1 MTEITAK
8 QQYSKWQTPR
18 QQFLTRAHECSK
30 LTIPTLIPLESE
42 QEQRNL
48 DVQTEQPWQ
57 SIGSTGVNTLAA
69 KMLLTLLP
77 PNSPFFKLNM
87 GRKEREELL
96 QLEGP
101 EAEAFKAEIEAALQS
116 MEQETVTQIERT
128 PLRTVLFSVLKHLL
142 VAGNVLLYIG
152 EKPRAFPL
160 YKYVVRRD
168 ASGNLLKIVVKEVVD
183 RRTLPEGHLAKAK
196 AAGKVSSK
204 DDKDDEVTIYTV
216 IERSRGDNWTSYQE
230 AYEMEVPGTRGVYK
244 TETLPWVALRMI
256 VVDGEDYGR
265 SYVEELYGDLLSAND
280 LTKAIVQGGM
290 ISSKLLWLVNP
301 NGLTDEDDL
310 MNSANGDFVPGR
322 QEDVIALQ
330 AAKAGDFS
338 VAERVL
344 TSVTDRLMR
353 SFLMVSSTQRPGER
367 VTAFE
372 IQTMTQEI
380 EDTLGGYYS
389 VLAQELQLPIAKR
402 FMAML
407 ERKGDLPKLPTGSV
421 EPMVVTG
428 IDALG
433 RGQDLTRLRGF
444 IADLTQAAQTN
455 PAVVQRI
462 EDSELIQR
470 LANGHGVDVTGLIKS
485 DEKLAQEQQQAQQQA
500 MMQEAV
506 SKGVGPAVSAMGKAA
521 AEGMNQQ

>member
-1 MTEITAK
+1 MPSTSAQSVYT
-8 QQYSKWQTPR
+8 KWTGTR
-18 QQFLTRAHECSK
+18 QQFLRRAHECSK
-30 LTIPTLIPLESE
+30 LTIPTLIPLETE
-42 QEQRNL
+42 QTQRSL
-48 DVQTEQPWQ
+48 TVDIEQPWQ
-57 SIGSTGVNTLAA
+57 SVGSTGVNTLAA

-87 GRKEREELL
+87 GRKERQELL
-96 QLEGP
+96 QLQGE
-101 EAEAFKAEIEAALQS
+101 EAEAFKAEIDAALQS

-142 VAGNVLLYIG
+142 VAGNCLLYIG

-160 YKYVVRRD
+160 YKYVARRD
-168 ASGNLLKIVVKEVVD
+168 ASGNLMKVIVKEVVD
-183 RRTLPEGHLAKAK
+183 QRTLPPRLLEEAKAK
-196 AAGKVSSK
+196 GKDV
-204 DDKDDEVTIYTV
+204 DPDKEVTVYTV
-216 IERSRGDNWTSYQE
+216 VERTRGENWTSYQE
-230 AYEMEVPGTRGVYK
+230 AFEIEVPGTRGVYK

-310 MNSANGDFVPGR
+310 MNSANGDFVAGR
-322 QEDVIALQ
+322 EEDVRALQ
-330 AAKAGDFS
+330 AAKSGDFAT
-338 VAERVL
+338 AERVL
-344 TSVTDRLMR
+344 VATVDRLIR
-353 SFLMVSSTQRPGER
+353 SFLMTSSVQRSGER

-402 FMAML
+402 FMALL
-407 ERKGDLPKLPTGSV
+407 ERKGELPKLPTGSV

-444 IADLTQAAQTN
+444 IADLINAAQAL
-455 PAVVQRI
+455 PQIVQRVD
-462 EDSELIQR
+462 DSELTQR
-470 LANGHGVDVTGLIKS
+470 LANGHGVNIAGLIKS
-485 DEKLAQEQQQAQQQA
+485 DEQIAQEQQQAQQAA
-500 MMQEAV
+500 MMQEML
-506 SKGVGPAVSAMGKAA
+506 SKGVGPAVSGITKAA
-521 AEGMNQQ
+521 AESNQQ

>member
-1 MTEITAK
+1 MAQNISA
-8 QQYSKWQTPR
+8 QQLYSKWTGTR
-18 QQFLTRAHECSK
+18 QQFLQRAHECSK
-30 LTIPTLIPLESE
+30 LTIPTLIPLETE
-42 QEQRNL
+42 QSQRSL
-48 DVQTEQPWQ
+48 TVDIEQPWQ
-57 SIGSTGVNTLAA
+57 SVGSTGVNTLAA

-87 GRKEREELL
+87 GRKERQELL

-116 MEQETVTQIERT
+116 IEQETVNQIERT
-128 PLRTVLFSVLKHLL
+128 PLRTVLFSILKHLL

-160 YKYVVRRD
+160 YKYVARRD
-168 ASGNLLKIVVKEVVD
+168 ASGNLLKVIVKEVVD
-183 RRTLPEGHLAKAK
+183 QRTLPPKLLEEAKAK
-196 AAGKVSSK
+196 GKDV
-204 DDKDDEVTIYTV
+204 DPDKEVTIYTV
-216 IERSRGDNWTSYQE
+216 IERTRGDNWTSYQE
-230 AYEMEVPGTRGVYK
+230 AFEIEVPGTRGVYK

-265 SYVEELYGDLLSAND
+265 SYVEELYGDLLTAND

-310 MNSANGDFVPGR
+310 MNSANGDFVAGR
-322 QEDVIALQ
+322 PEDVQALRSD
-330 AAKAGDFS
+330 KGGDFAA
-338 VAERVL
+338 AERVL
-344 TSVTDRLMR
+344 VATVDRLIR
-353 SFLMVSSTQRPGER
+353 SFLMTSSVQRSGER

-402 FMAML
+402 FMALL
-407 ERKGDLPKLPTGSV
+407 ERKGELPKLPTGSV

-444 IADLTQAAQTN
+444 IADLMNAAQAK
-455 PAVVQRI
+455 PEVVQRVD
-462 EDSELIQR
+462 DSELIQR
-470 LANGHGVDVTGLIKS
+470 LANGHGVDTTGLIKT
-485 DEKLAQEQQQAQQQA
+485 DEQIAQEQQQAQQAA
-500 MMQEAV
+500 MMQEMM
-506 SKGVGPAVSAMGKAA
+506 SKGVGPAVSAMGQVAA
-521 AEGMNQQ
+521 KGMEA

>member
-1 MTEITAK
+1 MAQNSAQSI
-8 QQYSKWQTPR
+8 YSKWTGVR
-18 QQFLTRAHECSK
+18 QQYLRRAHECSK
-30 LTIPTLIPLESE
+30 LTIPTLVPMETE
-42 QEQRNL
+42 QSQRNL
-48 DVQTEQPWQ
+48 TVEIEQPWQ
-57 SIGSTGVNTLAA
+57 SVGSTGVNTLAA

-87 GRKEREELL
+87 GRKERQELL
-96 QLEGP
+96 QLEG
-101 EAEAFKAEIEAALQS
+101 AEADQFKAEIEAALQLI
-116 MEQETVTQIERT
+116 EQETVTQIERT
-128 PLRTVLFSVLKHLL
+128 SLRTVLFSVLKHLL

-160 YKYVVRRD
+160 YKYVARRD
-168 ASGNLLKIVVKEVVD
+168 ASGNLMKIIVKEVVD
-183 RRTLPEGHLAKAK
+183 QRTLPEKLLEEAKAK
-196 AAGKVSSK
+196 GKDV
-204 DDKDDEVTIYTV
+204 DPDKEVTIYTV
-216 IERSRGDNWTSYQE
+216 IERTRGETWTSYQE
-230 AYEMEVPGTRGVYK
+230 AFEIEVPGTRGIYK

-265 SYVEELYGDLLSAND
+265 SYVEELYGDLLTAND

-310 MNSANGDFVPGR
+310 MNSSNGDFVAGR
-322 QEDVIALQ
+322 EEDVRALQ
-330 AAKAGDFS
+330 AAKAGDFA

-344 TSVTDRLMR
+344 VSTVDRLIR
-353 SFLMVSSTQRPGER
+353 SFLMTSSVQRSGER

-402 FMAML
+402 FMALL
-407 ERKGDLPKLPTGSV
+407 ERKGELPKLPTGSV

-444 IADLTQAAQTN
+444 IADLMNAAQAK
-455 PAVVQRI
+455 PEVVQRVD
-462 EDSELIQR
+462 DSELIQR
-470 LANGHGVDVTGLIKS
+470 LANGHGVDTAGLIKT
-485 DEKLAQEQQQAQQQA
+485 DEQIAQEQQQAQQAA
-500 MMQEAV
+500 MMQEMM
-506 SKGVGPAVSAMGKAA
+506 SKGVGPAVSAMGQVAA
-521 AEGMNQQ
+521 KGMEA

>member
-1 MTEITAK
+1 MSEISAK
-8 QQYSKWQTPR
+8 TQYSKWKTGR
-18 QQFLTRAHECSK
+18 QQYLQRAHECSK
-30 LTIPTLIPLESE
+30 LTIPTLVPLEQE

-48 DVQTEQPWQ
+48 DIQVDQPWQ

-87 GRKEREELL
+87 GRKERQELL
-96 QLEGP
+96 RLEGP
-101 EAEAFKAEIEAALQS
+101 DADQFKAEIEAALQ
-116 MEQETVTQIERT
+116 MIEQETVRQIERT
-128 PLRTVLFSVLKHLL
+128 PLRTVLFSILKHLL

-152 EKPRAFPL
+152 DTPRAFPL
-160 YKYVVRRD
+160 YKYVSRRD
-168 ASGNLLKIVVKEVVD
+168 ASGNLLKIIVKEVVD
-183 RRTLPEGHLAKAK
+183 RRTLPPALLEQAKE
-196 AAGKVSSK
+196 AGKLSEK
-204 DDKDDEVTIYTV
+204 DDKDQEVTIYTV
-216 IERSRGDNWTSYQE
+216 IERTRGDNWTSYQE
-230 AYEMEVPGTRGVYK
+230 AYEIEVPGTRGVYK
-244 TETLPWVALRMI
+244 TDTLPWVALRMI
-256 VVDGEDYGR
+256 IVDGEDYGR

-310 MNSANGDFVPGR
+310 MNSSNGDFVPGR
-322 QEDVIALQ
+322 EEDVRALQ
-330 AAKAGDFS
+330 AMKSGDFA

-344 TSVTDRLMR
+344 SSTVERLMR
-353 SFLMVSSTQRPGER
+353 SFLMTSSVQRSGER

-407 ERKGDLPKLPTGSV
+407 ERKGELPELPTGSV

-444 IADLTQAAQTN
+444 IADMANAAQFKPELVT
-455 PAVVQRI
+455 RL

-470 LANGHGVDVTGLIKS
+470 LANGHGVDTTGLIKT
-485 DEKLAQEQQQAQQQA
+485 DEQIAQEQQQQQQAA

-506 SKGVGPAVSAMGKAA
+506 AKGVGPAVNAMGRAA
-521 AEGMNQQ
+521 AGSPQ